1 MSSRTRLLLAALWS
15 CSACATAAAP
25 HVQQSSAA
33 PTPPLPAGAGAPAAP
48 DPEFACTLVIGI
60 NATEE
65 WYSKGFEALVDDTR
79 WELIKVHSGFVT
91 VWADPA
97 ARAWSTPATSPCATN
112 AGSPDR
118 VIFVGLQFDFT
129 TVEQWLPPLRAVVK
143 NLQAKYPG
151 VRRIELG
158 TFVRAPGN
166 AACPQAPP
174 KRSTIAPAED
184 AAIEVVAKENPGL
197 VTIAP
202 RFEAVAC
209 DEFSNNPP
217 HPSAE
222 GGAAWA
228 RRIAEHYGPRR

>member
-1 MSSRTRLLLAALWS
+1 MSSHARLLLATLWS
-15 CSACATAAAP
+15 CSACATGAASHPEPRPAP
-25 HVQQSSAA
+25 PSVS
-33 PTPPLPAGAGAPAAP
+33 PAAQA
-48 DPEFACTLVIGI
+48 PEAQTDFTCTLVIGI

-65 WYSKGFEALVDDTR
+65 WYSKGFEALVDDAR

-91 VWADPA
+91 VWADPG
-97 ARAWSTPATSPCATN
+97 ARAWSTPPSSPCANN
-112 AGSPDR
+112 AGAPDR

-129 TVEQWLPPLRAVVK
+129 TLEQWLPPLRAVVK
-143 NLQAKYPG
+143 NLQARYPG
-151 VRRIELG
+151 VKRIELA

-166 AACPQAPP
+166 VACAQAAP

-202 RFEAVAC
+202 KLEAAAC
-209 DEFSNNPP
+209 DEYSNNPP
-217 HPSAE
+217 HPSPT

-228 RRIAEHYGPRR
+228 KRMAEHYRGAR

>member
-1 MSSRTRLLLAALWS
+1 MSFAARILVALCC
-15 CSACATAAAP
+15 CSACATATHP
-25 HVQQSSAA
+25 HAEEARQ
-33 PTPPLPAGAGAPAAP
+33 PAPAAVASPPAP
-48 DPEFACTLVIGI
+48 DFTCTLVIGI

-91 VWADPA
+91 VWADPN
-97 ARAWSTPATSPCATN
+97 ARAWSTPAVSPCTN
-112 AGSPDR
+112 GAASPDR

-129 TVEQWLPPLRAVVK
+129 TLEQWLPPLRAVVT
-143 NLQAKYPG
+143 NLQVRYPG
-151 VRRIELG
+151 VKRIELA

-166 AACPQAPP
+166 AACPQGPP

-184 AAIEVVAKENPGL
+184 AAIEVVAREHPGL

-202 RFEAVAC
+202 RFEALAC
-209 DEFSNNPP
+209 EEFSNNPP
-217 HPSAE
+217 HPSAV

-228 RRIAEHYGPRR
+228 KRIAEHYSRAR